1 MLDTPTPPAH
11 EAWEEMMAL
20 AVVGAL
26 PTHERAA
33 LEQHLAVCAAC
44 RETWADYQRV
54 TQALTHA
61 IPMVTPP
68 AHLEN
73 AIHHRIRATP
83 LSRPARFAFHPS
95 GWQVAAVAAL
105 LVVALLTAQLLN
117 LNRELA
123 RTESEQAILL
133 ETISSPDVHP
143 LPAIATT
150 SQETVGYFIW
160 APGIRTGTLTV
171 QALPPHDAQ
180 RGYQLWLIRED
191 GTVDNGGMIER
202 DGDGQGYTQTD
213 AQVPWGQYDQF
224 MITEEPAT
232 GSPAPTTPAIVMG
245 GF

>member
-1 MLDTPTPPAH
+1 MLDTPIPPAH
-11 EAWEEMMAL
+11 DEWEEMLAV
-20 AVVGAL
+20 AVVGTL
-26 PTHERAA
+26 PSSDRVAM
-33 LEQHLAVCAAC
+33 EQHLAGCAAC

-54 TQALTHA
+54 THALDHA

-73 AIHHRIRATP
+73 AIRQRLTTTPPRRAP
-83 LSRPARFAFHPS
+83 LRLRPS
-95 GWQVAAVAAL
+95 VWQMAAVAAL
-105 LVVALLTAQLLN
+105 VVVALLTAQLLN

-123 RTESEQAILL
+123 RTQSQQAILL

-160 APGIRTGTLTV
+160 APGVRTGTLTV

-191 GTVDNGGMIER
+191 GTVDNGGMIKRE
-202 DGDGQGYTQTD
+202 GDGQGYTQVD

-224 MITEEPAT
+224 IITEEPAT
-232 GSPAPTTPAIVMG
+232 GSPAPTTPAVVMG